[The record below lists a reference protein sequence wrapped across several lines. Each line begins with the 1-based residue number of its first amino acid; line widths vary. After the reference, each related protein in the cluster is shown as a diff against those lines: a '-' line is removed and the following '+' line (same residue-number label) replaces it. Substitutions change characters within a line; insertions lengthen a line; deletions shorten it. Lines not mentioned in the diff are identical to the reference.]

1 MEQTII
7 LLSKIFLQE
16 RDFPFV
22 SEGMEVILTMVEE
35 EEEEE
40 GGEKVKSASHA
51 SHHLPA
57 RASVRQHEIR
67 PEIRSYEGGQSV
79 KEDTI

>member
-1 MEQTII
+1 
-7 LLSKIFLQE
+7 
-16 RDFPFV
+16 
-22 SEGMEVILTMVEE
+22 MVEE

-51 SHHLPA
+51 GHHLPA

-67 PEIRSYEGGQSV
+67 PEIRSSEGGHSV
-79 KEDTI
+79 RKIQYKNNKWMFDDN